1 MILGT
6 LLLAAAQPAASAAAT
21 MPTCSL
27 VTPRGD
33 RIEFFIWGGDDPNQF
48 NFTSAPGSAWP
59 RHTLAGTRRNL
70 ERNVP
75 WFVIGGADGVA
86 LMLNA
91 PEAGATRRAATIVG
105 RSRRL
110 VPLPLAYGFCEERPA
125 PETAVPP
132 TDLNATEADS
142 PVFNPELWPDDDC
155 ALLLSDGRRI
165 RFKVTLMPLSDV
177 QFQSEALWPG
187 APVTTRLRW
196 ATDSRADFSSP
207 NGPQGNQLFMIN
219 GTLGTRVIS
228 LRRVGGT
235 AAAGLSGYGICGYR
249 GLHRAPGRG
258 G

>member
-6 LLLAAAQPAASAAAT
+6 LLLALAQPAASAADT

-33 RIEFFIWGGDDPNQF
+33 RVEFFIWGGDDPNQF
-48 NFTSAPGSAWP
+48 NFTGVPGSAWP
-59 RHTLAGTRRNL
+59 RHTLAGSRQTL

-91 PEAGATRRAATIVG
+91 PDGGRRAATLVS
-105 RSRRL
+105 RNRRL
-110 VPLPLAYGFCEERPA
+110 AMLPLAYGFCEERPA
-125 PETAVPP
+125 PQTAEAPP
-132 TDLNATEADS
+132 AREATEADS
-142 PVFNPELWPDDDC
+142 PVFNPELWPADDC

-177 QFQSEALWPG
+177 QFQSEVLWPG

-228 LRRVGGT
+228 LRRLGG
-235 AAAGLSGYGICGYR
+235 ASPAGLSGYGICGYR
-249 GLHRAPGRG
+249 GLHRAPNRG